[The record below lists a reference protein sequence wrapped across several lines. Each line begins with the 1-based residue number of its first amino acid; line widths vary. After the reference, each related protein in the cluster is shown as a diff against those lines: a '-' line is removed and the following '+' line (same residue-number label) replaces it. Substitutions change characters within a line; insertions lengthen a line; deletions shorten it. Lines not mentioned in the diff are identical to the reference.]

1 MIHRVVFGS
10 VERFI
15 GVITEHFA
23 GAFPLWLAPEQIRI
37 LPIADRHHEASAE
50 LLKKLEA
57 QGFRGTVDTRSE
69 KTGYKIREAL
79 LKKIPYIIVL
89 GDKDIENGTVSV
101 RRRGEEGTTAM
112 KLEDFI
118 ALAKEQ
124 VESKEIF

>member
-1 MIHRVVFGS
+1 
-10 VERFI
+10 
-15 GVITEHFA
+15 
-23 GAFPLWLAPEQIRI
+23 
-37 LPIADRHHEASAE
+37 D
-50 LLKKLEA
+50 
-57 QGFRGTVDTRSE
+57 RSE

-112 KLEDFI
+112 KLDEFI
-118 ALAKEQ
+118 ALANAQ